1 MTPFPEP
8 LLHWLAPIIQCFV
21 SFFDFPPAG
30 IWVSDRLDSSVTV
43 GNVKGIGLLMPSRE
57 VTLRAFLSGL
67 ALLLT
72 VTSFGN
78 GAAAAPVHAIAMHG
92 EPALPADFKHF
103 PYVNPNVKKGGK
115 ISYGVVGSF
124 DSLNPFI
131 LKSMRT
137 TARGMWDPEYGNLV
151 YESLMQRSRDEP
163 FTMYGLLAESVEW
176 DDDRTF
182 IQFNLNPKARWAD
195 GQPVTADDVVFSFE
209 LLRDKGRVP
218 FSNRLSKVAK
228 MEKVGERSVR
238 FTFTEEADR
247 ELPLLLGLS
256 PVLPK
261 HAIDVAVFDQTSLK
275 PPLGSGPYRVAE
287 VKPGERIV
295 YERNPDY
302 WAKDLPSK
310 VGQDNYDEISV
321 EYFLQENSLFEA
333 FKKGEIDIYPEGSAT
348 KWARGYDFPAVRSG
362 DVVKETFTPKTPS
375 GMLGIVFNTRKPMFD
390 NLKLRQGLALVF
402 DFEWVNKNLFDD
414 AYTRTQSYWQN
425 STLSFLGA
433 PADDRELGLIGDA
446 RERINPAILDGTYRL
461 PVTDASGRDRNV
473 LRVAVSLMREAGY
486 QIKDGKM
493 VDAKGAPLAFE
504 IMSQNAGQEKIALA
518 YQRFLAPLGIQA
530 SVRTVDDSQYQQR
543 SQSFDYDVIIKS
555 FPSTL
560 SPGIEQVGRWSSQ
573 SRDRQGSD
581 NFAGVADKDV
591 DRMINNILQA
601 RTTEDFTAAV
611 RAHDRLLVNNSY
623 LVPLYHLDAQWVA
636 RRKHIGRPDVVPL
649 YGYQLPTWW
658 DVNAQ

>member
-1 MTPFPEP
+1 MRS
-8 LLHWLAPIIQCFV
+8 I
-21 SFFDFPPAG
+21 
-30 IWVSDRLDSSVTV
+30 
-43 GNVKGIGLLMPSRE
+43 
-57 VTLRAFLSGL
+57 LSGL
-67 ALLLT
+67 ALLMT
-72 VTSFGN
+72 VTSFAN

-92 EPALPADFKHF
+92 EPALPADFKNF

-151 YESLMQRSRDEP
+151 YESLMQRSRDEA

-182 IQFNLNPKARWAD
+182 VQFNLNPNARWAD
-195 GQPVTADDVVFSFE
+195 GQPVTAEDVIFSFE

-218 FSNRLSKVAK
+218 FSNRLAKVAK
-228 MEKVGERSVR
+228 MEKVGDRSVR

-261 HAIDVAVFDQTSLK
+261 HAIDVATFDQTSLK

-295 YERNPDY
+295 YKRNPDY

-348 KWARGYDFPAVRSG
+348 KWARGYDFPAVRTG
-362 DVVKETFTPKTPS
+362 EVVKETFKPKTPS
-375 GMLGIVFNTRKPMFD
+375 GMLGIVFNTRRPMFD

-402 DFEWVNKNLFDD
+402 DFEWVNKNLFDG

-446 RERINPAILDGTYRL
+446 RDRINPAILDGTYRL

-473 LRVAVSLMREAGY
+473 LRVAVSLMREAGF

-493 VDAKGAPLAFE
+493 VDANGVPLAFE

-611 RAHDRLLVNNSY
+611 RAHDRLLINNFY

-636 RRKHIGRPDVVPL
+636 RHKHIGRPDVLPL

-658 DVNAQ
+658 DQNAQ

>member
-1 MTPFPEP
+1 
-8 LLHWLAPIIQCFV
+8 
-21 SFFDFPPAG
+21 
-30 IWVSDRLDSSVTV
+30 
-43 GNVKGIGLLMPSRE
+43 
-57 VTLRAFLSGL
+57 LRTILSGL
-67 ALLLT
+67 AILLAAT
-72 VTSFGN
+72 AFG
-78 GAAAAPVHAIAMHG
+78 GAALAAPVHAISMHG
-92 EPALPADFKHF
+92 EPALPADFKSF
-103 PYVNPNVKKGGK
+103 PYVNPDVKKGGK
-115 ISYGVVGSF
+115 ISYGVVGTF

-163 FTMYGLLAESVEW
+163 FTMYGLLAQTVEW

-182 IQFNLNPKARWAD
+182 IQFNINPDARWAD
-195 GQPVTADDVVFSFE
+195 GQPVTADDVIFTFE
-209 LLRDKGRVP
+209 LMRDKGRVP
-218 FSNRLSKVAK
+218 FANRMAKVAK
-228 MEKVGERSVR
+228 LEKVGDLSVR
-238 FTFTEEADR
+238 FTFTEDADR

-261 HAIDVAVFDQTSLK
+261 HATDVATFDQTTLK
-275 PPLGSGPYRVAE
+275 PPVGSGPYRVAE

-295 YERNPDY
+295 YRRNPDY
-302 WAKDLPSK
+302 WAKNLPSK
-310 VGQDNYDEISV
+310 VGFDNYDEISV

-333 FKKGEIDIYPEGSAT
+333 FKKGEIDIYAEGSAT

-375 GMLGIVFNTRKPMFD
+375 GMLGIVFNTRKGMFD

-402 DFEWVNKNLFDD
+402 DFEWVNKNLFDS

-433 PADDRELGLIGDA
+433 AADDRELGLIGDA
-446 RERINPAILDGTYRL
+446 REHINPAILDGTYRL

-473 LRVAVSLMREAGY
+473 LRVAVSLLREAGY

-518 YQRFLAPLGIQA
+518 YQRFLAPLGIKA

-560 SPGIEQVGRWSSQ
+560 SPGVEQVGRWTSQ

-591 DRMINNILQA
+591 DRMVENILQA
-601 RTTEDFTAAV
+601 RTSEDFTAAV

-636 RRKHIGRPDVVPL
+636 RRKHIARPATVPL
-649 YGYQLPTWW
+649 YGYQLPVWW
-658 DVNAQ
+658 DENAQ

>member
-1 MTPFPEP
+1 M
-8 LLHWLAPIIQCFV
+8 
-21 SFFDFPPAG
+21 
-30 IWVSDRLDSSVTV
+30 
-43 GNVKGIGLLMPSRE
+43 
-57 VTLRAFLSGL
+57 RAILSGL
-67 ALLLT
+67 ALALT
-72 VTSFGN
+72 VTSFSH
-78 GAAAAPVHAIAMHG
+78 GAIAAPVHAIAMHG
-92 EPALPADFKHF
+92 EPALPADYKNF
-103 PYVNPNVKKGGK
+103 PYVNPDVKKGGK
-115 ISYGVVGSF
+115 ISYGVVGTF

-163 FTMYGLLAESVEW
+163 FTMYGLLAETVEW
-176 DDDRTF
+176 DEDRTF
-182 IQFNLNPKARWAD
+182 IQFNLNPNARWAD
-195 GQPVTADDVVFSFE
+195 GQPVTADDVIFTFE
-209 LLRDKGRVP
+209 LMRDKGRVP

-228 MEKVGERSVR
+228 LEKVGDRSVR
-238 FTFTEEADR
+238 FAFTEEADR

-261 HAIDVAVFDQTSLK
+261 HAIDVATFDQTSLK
-275 PPLGSGPYRVAE
+275 PPLGSGPYKVAE
-287 VKPGERIV
+287 VKPGERII
-295 YERNPDY
+295 YKRNPDY

-390 NLKLRQGLALVF
+390 NLKLRQGMALVF
-402 DFEWVNKNLFDD
+402 DFEWVNKNLFDS

-493 VDAKGAPLAFE
+493 VDPQGKPLAFE

-518 YQRFLAPLGIQA
+518 YQRFLAPLGIQV

-560 SPGIEQVGRWSSQ
+560 SPGIEQEGRWTSK

-591 DRMINNILQA
+591 DRMVNNILQA
-601 RTTEDFTAAV
+601 RTSEDFTAAV
-611 RAHDRLLVNNSY
+611 RAHDRLLVNNAY
-623 LVPLYHLDAQWVA
+623 LVPLYHLDAQWIA
-636 RRKHIGRPDVVPL
+636 RRKHIARPDVVPL

-658 DVNAQ
+658 DQNAQ

>member
-1 MTPFPEP
+1 MRS
-8 LLHWLAPIIQCFV
+8 I
-21 SFFDFPPAG
+21 
-30 IWVSDRLDSSVTV
+30 
-43 GNVKGIGLLMPSRE
+43 
-57 VTLRAFLSGL
+57 LSGL
-67 ALLLT
+67 ALLMT
-72 VTSFGN
+72 ITSFAN

-92 EPALPADFKHF
+92 EPALPADFKNF

-151 YESLMQRSRDEP
+151 YESLMQRSRDEA

-182 IQFNLNPKARWAD
+182 IQFNLNPNARWAD
-195 GQPVTADDVVFSFE
+195 GQPVTAEDVIFSFE

-218 FSNRLSKVAK
+218 FSNRLAKVAK
-228 MEKVGERSVR
+228 MEKVGDRSVR
-238 FTFTEEADR
+238 FTFSEEADR

-261 HAIDVAVFDQTSLK
+261 HAIDVASFDQTSLK

-295 YERNPDY
+295 YKRNPDY

-348 KWARGYDFPAVRSG
+348 KWARGYDFPAVRTG
-362 DVVKETFTPKTPS
+362 EVVKETFKPKTPS
-375 GMLGIVFNTRKPMFD
+375 GMLGIVFNTRRPMFD

-402 DFEWVNKNLFDD
+402 DFEWVNKNLFDG

-446 RERINPAILDGTYRL
+446 RDRINPAILDGTYRL

-473 LRVAVSLMREAGY
+473 LRVAVSLMREAGF

-493 VDAKGAPLAFE
+493 VDANGVPLAFE

-611 RAHDRLLVNNSY
+611 RAHDRLLINNFY

-636 RRKHIGRPDVVPL
+636 RHKHIGRPDVLPL

-658 DVNAQ
+658 DQNAQ

>member
-1 MTPFPEP
+1 M
-8 LLHWLAPIIQCFV
+8 
-21 SFFDFPPAG
+21 
-30 IWVSDRLDSSVTV
+30 
-43 GNVKGIGLLMPSRE
+43 
-57 VTLRAFLSGL
+57 RAFLSGL
-67 ALLLT
+67 ALLMT

-78 GAAAAPVHAIAMHG
+78 GAVAAPVHAIAMHG
-92 EPALPADFKHF
+92 EPALPADFKNF

-115 ISYGVVGSF
+115 IAYGVVGSF

-151 YESLMQRSRDEP
+151 YESLMQRSRDEA

-182 IQFNLNPKARWAD
+182 IQFNLNPNARWAD
-195 GQPVTADDVVFSFE
+195 EQPVTAEDVIFSFE
-209 LLRDKGRVP
+209 LMRDKGRVP
-218 FSNRLSKVAK
+218 FSNRLAKVAK
-228 MEKVGERSVR
+228 MEKVGDRSVR

-261 HAIDVAVFDQTSLK
+261 HAIDVASFDQTTLK

-295 YERNPDY
+295 YKRNPDY

-362 DVVKETFTPKTPS
+362 DVVKETFKPKTPS

-402 DFEWVNKNLFDD
+402 DFEWVNKNLFDG

-446 RERINPAILDGTYRL
+446 RDRINPAILDGTYRL

-473 LRVAVSLMREAGY
+473 LRVAVSLMREAGF

-518 YQRFLAPLGIQA
+518 YQRFLAPLGIQV

-560 SPGIEQVGRWSSQ
+560 SPGIEQAGRWSSQ
-573 SRDRQGSD
+573 ARDRQGSD

-611 RAHDRLLVNNSY
+611 RAHDRLLINNSY

-636 RRKHIGRPDVVPL
+636 RRKHIGRPDVLPL
-649 YGYQLPTWW
+649 YGYQLPAWW
-658 DVNAQ
+658 DQNAQ